1 MGTILHC
8 LVHFP
13 SAYFACCLYIA
24 LVEHTTEGYWAV
36 QYTEL
41 LLQQNETEDYILKLI
56 VVIVSWISAS
66 LVIWYDLFSSIWL
79 HSNMGFVNKV
89 SQCTKQ

>member
-56 VVIVSWISAS
+56 VVIVRWISAT
-66 LVIWYDLFSSIWL
+66 LVCIELFYLFLLICYCEYTIT
-79 HSNMGFVNKV
+79 N
-89 SQCTKQ
+89 